1 MSNILAR
8 LFGGEPGGAAAG
20 ETIVAGNYDPSKRGT
35 PKQGS
40 GLIKPSRNMGSSSA
54 SSFSSSSAPA
64 PAPSTNMGSTIVP
77 GNLKTSM
84 NLTSA
89 NIAKA
94 GTPED
99 KGIFGGLFGGRRR
112 SRASR
117 RNKNKSRKNRSRR
130 NKNKGHKSRK

>member
-1 MSNILAR
+1 
-8 LFGGEPGGAAAG
+8 
-20 ETIVAGNYDPSKRGT
+20 
-35 PKQGS
+35 
-40 GLIKPSRNMGSSSA
+40 
-54 SSFSSSSAPA
+54 
-64 PAPSTNMGSTIVP
+64 MGSTIVP

-89 NIAKA
+89 NVAKA

-112 SRASR
+112 GSSR

-130 NKNKGHKSRK
+130 NKNKGRKSRK